1 MILKRYFFVLI
12 LLVTGY
18 LPVAK
23 AQNANL
29 NPKAK
34 TFTYEEVYD
43 NPYDINKLFILLQPL
58 YGEFS
63 ALNTTAGVGFEMQYY
78 LKNIL
83 DFRGS
88 ARIPYAR
95 GTDLVRKSASE
106 NSTVSNEV
114 KGFAAYEISATYH
127 IVDKEVDTE
136 TKFILYSKR
145 YKGNKWAATVPLHTI
160 IPTKVRRIYGV
171 RGGGFFYK
179 TGVYY
184 NDVMTEQDVW
194 IPDSEGMPIDGS
206 ASIYGNL
213 GVNAFFIGG
222 SYAVIKNV
230 AVQPDKIYGTLVS
243 DLIFT
248 TYLDLIYA
256 PSISLSDI
264 YYENQVYSSE
274 PIQKKGF
281 GFRAGIDGK
290 FNRKFGWGYGI
301 ELGSRPGLKK
311 EGFYIVA
318 KMSFPIIATQLR
330 YQVESFGK

>member
-1 MILKRYFFVLI
+1 MILKRYFFILI
-12 LLVTGY
+12 LLITGY
-18 LPVAK
+18 LPEVK
-23 AQNANL
+23 AQNTNL

-34 TFTYEEVYD
+34 TLTYEEIYD
-43 NPYDINKLFILLQPL
+43 NPYDINKLFIHIQPV

-63 ALNTTAGVGFEMQYY
+63 ALNTTAGVSFEMQYY

-83 DFRGS
+83 DFNGS
-88 ARIPYAR
+88 ARVPYAK

-106 NSTVSNEV
+106 NSTVENDV
-114 KGFAAYEISATYH
+114 KGYAVYEISATYH

-145 YKGNKWAATVPLHTI
+145 YKGDKWASTVPLHTI

-171 RGGGFFYK
+171 RGGGYFYK

-184 NDVMTEQDVW
+184 NDVMERQNVW
-194 IPDSEGMPIDGS
+194 ITDREGTPIPEN
-206 ASIYGNL
+206 ASVYGTL
-213 GVNAFFIGG
+213 GVNGFFIGG
-222 SYAVIKNV
+222 SYTAIKNV

-256 PSISLSDI
+256 PSINLDDI
-264 YYENQVYSSE
+264 YDEGNLYSAD
-274 PIQKKGF
+274 PVQKKGF
-281 GFRAGIDGK
+281 GFRAGVEGK
-290 FNRKFGWGYGI
+290 FNRKFGWGYGM

-311 EGFYIVA
+311 EGFFILVR
-318 KMSFPIIATQLR
+318 MSFPIIASHLR